1 MLPSWAK
8 DTVIRLR
15 PSIKTVRGSDIPDW
29 GNPNQL
35 VIHDCSMQPSSTM
48 LSRDGRVQGVTDGY
62 TCYLPPGSDVKVG
75 DRIRFGEADYTINGE
90 PRIWKSPTGRVS
102 SVQLELE
109 RWRG

>member
-29 GNPNQL
+29 RNPNQL
-35 VIHDCSMQPSSTM
+35 AIRDCSMQPSSTM
-48 LSRDGRVQGVTDGY
+48 LSQDGRVQGVTDGY
-62 TCYLPPGSDVKVG
+62 TCYLPPESDVKAG
-75 DRIRFGEADYTINGE
+75 DRIRFAGNDYTINGE